1 MRLVRTVGVSALVVG
16 GSIVSVCAEARAD
29 HTAFAANMV
38 SYSAGST
45 PAPGYTNP
53 LVALGS
59 PQRMTG
65 AEFNF
70 PGAVTPFNPPFGTDE
85 IVSIGAGGHL
95 TLEFARPIVDDPHN
109 PFGIDFL
116 IFGNAGY
123 IDAAFPSG
131 TVRPDALM
139 FGLGAASLVQVSND
153 LADWRTIGGGADGP
167 FPTLGYL
174 DLADPYSTTPGF
186 VPSDFTRPVDPAF
199 DSRGRTFAELVAGY
213 NGSGGGTGF
222 DLAGTGLASARYV
235 RILNVATSGSVE
247 IDAVSIVTPIPAPSS
262 LLFLAGTL
270 LLGARRRGR

>member
-1 MRLVRTVGVSALVVG
+1 MRFVRGLGAPALVLGACV
-16 GSIVSVCAEARAD
+16 VSVCSVAQAD
-29 HTAFAANMV
+29 QTAFAGNVV
-38 SYSAGST
+38 SYNPGST

-53 LVALGS
+53 LSALGS

-95 TLEFARPIVDDPHN
+95 TLEFARPIIDNPLN
-109 PFGIDFL
+109 PFGVDFL

-131 TVRPDALM
+131 IVRPDGLM

-153 LADWRTIGGGADGP
+153 LVDWRTVGGGADGP

-174 DLADPYSTTPGF
+174 DLADPYAIDPGQ
-186 VPSDFTRPVDPAF
+186 VLSDFTRPVDPAF
-199 DSRGRTFAELVAGY
+199 DPRGRTFAELVAGY

-222 DLAGTGLASARYV
+222 DLAGTGLTSARYV
-235 RILNVATSGSVE
+235 RILNVATAGSVE
-247 IDAVSIVTPIPAPSS
+247 IDAISIVTPIPAPAS
-262 LLFLAGTL
+262 LLLLAGSL
-270 LLGARRRGR
+270 LMGVRRRGR